1 MIGRIILHNP
11 DPDLF
16 GMLKSTANE
25 GYLINIV
32 STYIIEF
39 NWLTSFNA
47 NEEHVKIGVH
57 SPRTGG
63 EKEIT
68 IPYDL
73 VEDILLCP

>member
-16 GMLKSTANE
+16 GVLKSIAAE
-25 GYLINIV
+25 GYNIYIA
-32 STYIIEF
+32 SPYIIEF

-57 SPRTGG
+57 SPLTGG